1 MSDNLKVKDL
11 IVYGCVEKDGMVEQV
26 EDAKSNFFSLYAVM
40 VDIHNGEFME
50 NKMTGKEIASTVEK
64 MISTRAAIKI
74 ANELFRSRC
83 DIKPAIEKL
92 QKDIDYLNSEIEQ
105 NKAAINFLNRF
116 VEN

>member
-1 MSDNLKVKDL
+1 MAKTSKILCAGCGKEITVTFDNSYTGTCKNCTQE
-11 IVYGCVEKDGMVEQV
+11 INI
-26 EDAKSNFFSLYAVM
+26 KSF
-40 VDIHNGEFME
+40 NGEFMG
-50 NKMTGKEIASTVEK
+50 NKMTGKEIAFTVEK